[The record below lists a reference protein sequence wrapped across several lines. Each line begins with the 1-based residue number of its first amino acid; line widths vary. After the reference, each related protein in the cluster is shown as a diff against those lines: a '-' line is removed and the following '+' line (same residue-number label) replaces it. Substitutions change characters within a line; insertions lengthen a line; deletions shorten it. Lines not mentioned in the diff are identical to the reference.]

1 MTDREKKIL
10 QLIET
15 RTDHLSCLVREL
27 ADKVFDDEDRERVRD
42 ALDEVRHDLRVVHL
56 LDQ

>member
-1 MTDREKKIL
+1 MTDPEKKIL

-15 RTDHLSCLVREL
+15 RTDHLSCLVREP
-27 ADKVFDDEDRERVRD
+27 ADKVFDHEDRERVKD
-42 ALDEVRHDLRVVHL
+42 ALEEVRHDLRVVHL